1 MRIIRKTEIDTDVFR
16 VGDQINVR
24 HYTATCQKVEEDGAT
39 FLLDQ
44 YLDESMRMNR
54 VDTNDGGYEASDLR
68 KRLNSTDILDIF
80 VFSDVGNELVPLDNG
95 DLFRIPYYGEM
106 FGHDDWYKNFAEP
119 DDCEQWELMDHVNR
133 IAYRGGRYFERG
145 WLQNK
150 LKWSETSFCAV
161 KDDGN
166 SDDWPAVFPRG
177 VRPVFKIRLR
187 GGY

>member
-1 MRIIRKTEIDTDVFR
+1 MRVIRKTEIDTDVFR

-24 HYTATCQKVEEDGAT
+24 HYTATCQKVEEDGAV

-44 YLDESMRMNR
+44 YLDEAMPMNR

-95 DLFRIPYYGEM
+95 DLFRIPYFSEI
-106 FGHDDWYKNFAEP
+106 FGWDDLYDLFVEP
-119 DDCEQWELMDHVNR
+119 DDYNQWPLMAKRQDR
-133 IAYRGGRYFERG
+133 IACRRGVGCEFG

-150 LKWSETSFCAV
+150 RIARRGFCVVTS
-161 KDDGN
+161 DGFAADGRALN
-166 SDDWPAVFPRG
+166 KFG
-177 VRPVFKIRLR
+177 VRLVFKIRL
-187 GGY
+187 